1 MKAEVRKLLEEKFL
15 QFNRLDF
22 IQDDPIRIP
31 HQFKEKANKE
41 IMGFWVAILSW
52 GQRKT
57 ILNKAEELID
67 LMDGNPHQFILNF
80 EEKDLKRF
88 ERFKH
93 RTFQYP
99 DTLYFLHFFQQHYQQ
114 FESLETAFTQH
125 FSSNEHTIEKA
136 LNEFYKYFFNSE
148 WLLQRT
154 KKHLSRPA
162 SNSACKRICMFLRW
176 MVREDENGVDFG
188 IWKTIKSSQLV
199 CPLDVHVQRQAEQLG
214 LIPAAPASWKLAV
227 SLTESLKKLDS
238 NDPVKY
244 DFALFGL
251 GIESKSLK

>member
-1 MKAEVRKLLEEKFL
+1 MKADVRKLLEQKFL

-31 HQFKEKANKE
+31 HQFKDQANRE

-88 ERFKH
+88 EHFKH

-99 DTLYFLHFFQQHYQQ
+99 DTLYFLHFFQQHFRKYN
-114 FESLETAFTQH
+114 SLEEAFTQN
-125 FSSNEHTIEKA
+125 FSEKEESVEKA
-136 LNEFYKYFFNSE
+136 LNNFYQYFFDSE
-148 WLLQRT
+148 WVLQRT
-154 KKHLSRPA
+154 KKHISRPA
-162 SNSACKRICMFLRW
+162 SHSACKRICMFLRW
-176 MVREDENGVDFG
+176 MVRKDENGVDFG
-188 IWKTIKSSQLV
+188 IWNNIKSSQLV

-214 LIPAAPASWKLAV
+214 LIPTAPASWKLAV
-227 SLTESLKKLDS
+227 SLTKSLKKLDAQ
-238 NDPVKY
+238 DPVKY

-251 GIESKSLK
+251 GIESKIIK